1 MVNAVVERRGGVK
14 LADADVFAASVGGVR
29 IAEPAADLALALAIA
44 SAAKDT
50 PLPPGVV
57 ALGEVGLSGEIRRV
71 GGTGRRLAEA
81 ARQGYK
87 VALVPPDAGRRAGGH
102 AAGRGARP
110 GRRLRPAVLTL
121 RRRGPLQVVG
131 LRGRRPGGPTAGAGS
146 GVHVDSAPAA
156 SRPSGAS
163 VSAAVDPDVALR
175 ELLGRIAPGTAL
187 RDGLERILAG
197 RTGALIVLGYD
208 RVVESLCTGGFAL
221 DVALS
226 ATRLRELAKM
236 DGAVI
241 VSYDGTRIVRA
252 GVHLMPDPTI
262 PTEESGTRHRTA
274 ERVALQTGFPVIS
287 VSQSMHIISV
297 YVAGRRYTLEH
308 PTTILAR
315 ANQALAALE
324 RYKLRL
330 DEVASTLSALEI
342 EDLVTVRD
350 AMSVSQRLEMVRRI
364 ADEIE
369 GFVVELG
376 TDGRLLALQ
385 LDEMLA
391 GVEEDRGLL
400 VRDYLPRRP
409 QAAHDRAGAHRPA
422 GADGDRAARP
432 SAVARCYGLPT
443 SPDALDSPVSP
454 RGYRLLARV
463 PRLPAAIIDR
473 LVDHFGGLQKLL
485 AATIEDLLAVE
496 GVGEARARGIREG
509 LSRLAETSILDRY
522 S

>member
-1 MVNAVVERRGGVK
+1 
-14 LADADVFAASVGGVR
+14 
-29 IAEPAADLALALAIA
+29 
-44 SAAKDT
+44 
-50 PLPPGVV
+50 
-57 ALGEVGLSGEIRRV
+57 
-71 GGTGRRLAEA
+71 
-81 ARQGYK
+81 
-87 VALVPPDAGRRAGGH
+87 
-102 AAGRGARP
+102 
-110 GRRLRPAVLTL
+110 
-121 RRRGPLQVVG
+121 
-131 LRGRRPGGPTAGAGS
+131 
-146 GVHVDSAPAA
+146 VDSEL
-156 SRPSGAS
+156 
-163 VSAAVDPDVALR
+163 ALR

-208 RVVESLCTGGFAL
+208 RVVESICTGGFAL

-241 VSYDGTRIVRA
+241 VSYDGSRIVRA
-252 GVHLMPDPTI
+252 GVHLMPDPSV

-274 ERVALQTGFPVIS
+274 ERVAIQTGFPVIS

-364 ADEIE
+364 AD
-369 GFVVELG
+369 
-376 TDGRLLALQ
+376 
-385 LDEMLA
+385 
-391 GVEEDRGLL
+391 
-400 VRDYLPRRP
+400 
-409 QAAHDRAGAHRPA
+409 
-422 GADGDRAARP
+422 
-432 SAVARCYGLPT
+432 AVARCYGLPT
-443 SPDALDSPVSP
+443 SADALDSPVSP

-463 PRLPAAIIDR
+463 PRLPSGIIDR

-485 AATIEDLLAVE
+485 AATVEDLLAVE